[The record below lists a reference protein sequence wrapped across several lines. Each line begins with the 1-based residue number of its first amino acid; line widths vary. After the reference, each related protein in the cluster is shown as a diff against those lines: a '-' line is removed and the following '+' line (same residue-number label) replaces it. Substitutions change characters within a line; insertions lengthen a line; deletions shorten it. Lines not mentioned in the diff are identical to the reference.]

1 MLEAKQN
8 PEKRHQWNSIRRATA
23 RVTRELHH
31 GRLRPERSAAD
42 ERPEIIQDP
51 IFHNLDSSNA
61 AAPAAL
67 LVRLIDAR

>member
-8 PEKRHQWNSIRRATA
+8 PEKRHQWNSIRRRH

-42 ERPEIIQDP
+42 EKPEIIQDP